1 MRREIAIVRA
11 LATLAPMRTASILL
25 ALSSTL
31 AFAQASERRPVIA
44 LMPPT
49 ATDDDLRGLGMMM
62 IARASELIEA
72 SSKYSEL
79 HVKQVLAMADAEG
92 LNPAQLSDD
101 LVASQARTFLG
112 ADRLVTVTLT
122 SDPKG
127 ITLAGTVLDGMKAT
141 PFRAKL
147 AVTWPEALAK
157 GSEAIARAVF
167 MTAKVPLPAAFKAQ
181 PESKSPEAVRSLAEC
196 YAIVI
201 RQPLGIDNPAVLDG
215 AELDRASALCEKA
228 LKNDKELKYASAVL
242 SLARAIVG
250 DHQGAAIALASLGSG
265 DDMVEPF
272 TLARFWMVTR
282 FQSNEDGLA
291 SLKDVMNK
299 HPGELIALNYL
310 ADTLGVLGNWSTA
323 ESAWKDYLTRV
334 PASPFAHGR
343 LSKALARQGKHPE
356 AIAAAKKA
364 LELAPQSRV
373 ARLELGSRYIDA
385 GKADEAIAIM
395 SELPEVRGE
404 QALRL
409 GWAHWLKGSPDTA
422 ATLFQKALDTAKSPG
437 EWRTRGR
444 AHYNLALVEMKR
456 GKAELAKAALRAS
469 IQTGYKL
476 SSIDPSLEKVAK
488 EVEREDL
495 SRAIPDAGTK
505 KGVVLPSES
514 SLVPFGPTGDPDL
527 AKVKDAAPQG
537 FVIYKF

>member
-1 MRREIAIVRA
+1 
-11 LATLAPMRTASILL
+11 MRTAFVLI
-25 ALSSTL
+25 ALSSAL
-31 AFAQASERRPVIA
+31 AFAQGAERRPVIA

-62 IARASELIEA
+62 IARASELIEL
-72 SSKYSEL
+72 SNKYSEL

-92 LNPAQLSDD
+92 LSPTQLSDD
-101 LVASQARTFLG
+101 LVASQVRTFLG
-112 ADRLVTVTLT
+112 ADRLVTVSLT
-122 SDPKG
+122 SDAKG
-127 ITLAGTVLDGMKAT
+127 INLSGTVIDRMKGT
-141 PFRAKL
+141 PFRTKL

-167 MTAKVPLPAAFKAQ
+167 MTAKVPLPATFKAQ
-181 PESKSPEAVRSLAEC
+181 PESKSPEAVRALAEC
-196 YAIVI
+196 YAVVI

-215 AELDRASALCEKA
+215 KELDAASALCEKA
-228 LKNDKELKYASAVL
+228 LKNDKDLKFAGAVL

-250 DHQGAAIALASLGSG
+250 DHQGAASALSSLGTG
-265 DDMVEPF
+265 DDMVEPY

-282 FQSNEDGLA
+282 FQSSEDGLS
-291 SLKDVMNK
+291 SLKDVLNR

-310 ADTLGVLGNWSTA
+310 ADTLGVLGNWSAA

-334 PASPFAHGR
+334 PASPFGYGR

-385 GKADEAIAIM
+385 NKADDAIAIM

-409 GWAHWLKGSPDTA
+409 GWAHWLKGSVDTA
-422 ATLFQKALDTAKSPG
+422 ATLFEKALDTAKSAG

-444 AHYNLALVEMKR
+444 AHYNLALVEAKR
-456 GKAELAKAALRAS
+456 GKADLAKTELRAS
-469 IQTGYKL
+469 MQIGYKL
-476 SSIDPSLEKVAK
+476 TTVDPSLEKLAK

-495 SRAIPDAGTK
+495 AKAAPDAGAK
-505 KGVVLPSES
+505 KSVMLPSES
-514 SLVPFGPTGDPDL
+514 SLVPFDPSGNPDL
-527 AKVKDAAPQG
+527 ARSKDSAPPG